1 MNSIHMHQLSSEMKC
16 VCCFTEDTSNSP
28 KVKPPERKCDFP
40 TSSLNKENLNLQQEA
55 GGNSKKLNNR
65 LLNLFFG
72 KLVFVFSICMTG

>member
-28 KVKPPERKCDFP
+28 ERKRDFP
-40 TSSLNKENLNLQQEA
+40 TSSLNEENLQQEA